1 MRVAF
6 GILASVGVTAAMLVT
21 VSPQSAVAVSI
32 GTPRQ
37 VLLRPDSGNGNG
49 EPEGKPHSGQKAM
62 PELEAE
68 VFAMTNNERAKA
80 GCPKLRE
87 DYALHVAAQNHS
99 RDMAAY
105 GYLSHTNQND
115 EGADIRMERAGYP
128 IEYGWAENIAA
139 GPTTA
144 NAVMEMWMSS
154 EAHRKNILNCK
165 FRALGVGVAQATDG
179 MLFWTQ
185 TFGGK

>member
-6 GILASVGVTAAMLVT
+6 GILASVGITAAMLVT
-21 VSPQSAVAVSI
+21 VPQSTVAAVSI
-32 GTPRQ
+32 GTPGQ
-37 VLLRPDSGNGNG
+37 ILLHPDSGNGNG
-49 EPEGKPHSGQKAM
+49 EPEGKPHSGQKAI

-80 GCPKLRE
+80 GVPKLRE
-87 DYALHVAAQNHS
+87 DYALHTAAQNHS

-105 GYLSHTNQND
+105 GYLNHTNQNNETPD
-115 EGADIRMERAGYP
+115 VRMKRAGYP
-128 IEYGWAENIAA
+128 VQYGWAENIAA

-144 NAVMEMWMSS
+144 KAVMSMWMGS
-154 EAHRKNILNCK
+154 EGHRKNILNPK
-165 FRALGVGVAQATDG
+165 FRALGVGVAQASDG

-185 TFGGK
+185 CFGGK

>member
-21 VSPQSAVAVSI
+21 GPPQSAVAVSM

-37 VLLRPDSGNGNG
+37 VLLRPDSGNGDG

-62 PELEAE
+62 PELEEE
-68 VFAMTNNERAKA
+68 VFVLTNKERKSA
-80 GCPKLRE
+80 GCPALRH
-87 DYALHVAAQNHS
+87 DDALHTAAENHS

-105 GYLSHTNQND
+105 GYLNHTNQNN
-115 EGADIRMERAGYP
+115 EGPEVRIERAGYSTQ
-128 IEYGWAENIAA
+128 YGWAENIAA

-144 NAVMEMWMSS
+144 NAVMKMWMGSP
-154 EAHRKNILNCK
+154 AHRDNILNCK
-165 FRALGVGVAQATDG
+165 FKALGVGVAQASDG

-185 TFGGK
+185 VFGGK